1 MSKLNQWLTSIVRS
15 PILWGSVASI
25 AFYTAINRG
34 FLSSE
39 LLRRYCAGHPVEYVE
54 TILFFVAF
62 ASLLLKLVELAWEP
76 RRSDEPWLGS
86 IPPEKQSPQESEELL
101 ARLEVLEPKLRESR
115 LGIRFRDVLESVRRH
130 GSAEKLDDDLHMAAD
145 NTAGEAHARQ
155 ALVRVIISSIPIL
168 GFLGT
173 VVGITDAVAQLAK
186 VVGNVSFSD
195 AINSV
200 VSGLS
205 VAFDTTALALILS
218 MGLMFLLYFVNR
230 LENSVLAD
238 IDAQATQE
246 LSGRFQAAVD
256 HQRDPNVAVIRQ
268 MATEVVQS
276 SERLVE
282 RQAALWEQTVESA
295 QKRWTSQAVTT
306 ERQLETALT
315 KALRTSLDAHAQ
327 QIREAEQTATE
338 AGTKRWQQAV
348 AALERGTAVVA
359 AQQAE
364 LHQQGK
370 LLREVVDATGRV
382 VQLEDALN
390 RNLGAL
396 AGAHHFE
403 QTVLSLSAAINMLG
417 ARLGQPTVAAPRVE
431 LRPASNRTGHAA

>member
-1 MSKLNQWLTSIVRS
+1 MSKINQWLTSFIRS

-25 AFYTAINRG
+25 VFFTAINRG

-54 TILFFVAF
+54 TILFFVAL
-62 ASLLLKLVELAWEP
+62 ASLLIKLIELTWEP
-76 RRSDEPWLGS
+76 RRFDEPWLGT
-86 IPPEKQSPQESEELL
+86 IPAEKQPPQESEKLL
-101 ARLEVLEPKLRESR
+101 ARLDGLEPKLRESR
-115 LGIRFRDVLESVRRH
+115 LGTRLRDVLDSVRRH
-130 GSAEKLDDDLHMAAD
+130 NSADTLDDELRVAAD
-145 NTAGEAHARQ
+145 NTAGDAHARL

-238 IDAQATQE
+238 IDAQAIRE
-246 LSGRFQAAVD
+246 LSGRFQAGVD
-256 HQRDPNVAVIRQ
+256 LHDPNVAVIRQ
-268 MATEVVQS
+268 MAVEVVQS

-327 QIREAEQTATE
+327 QVSESEQAVSE

-348 AALERGTAVVA
+348 AALERGTAA
-359 AQQAE
+359 IATQQAE

-396 AGAHHFE
+396 AGSHHFE
-403 QTVLSLSAAINMLG
+403 QTVLSLSAAVNMLG

-431 LRPASNRTGHAA
+431 LRPAANRTGHAA

>member
-1 MSKLNQWLTSIVRS
+1 MSKINQWLTSFIHS

-25 AFYTAINRG
+25 AFFTAINRG
-34 FLSSE
+34 IFNSE

-54 TILFFVAF
+54 TILFFVAL
-62 ASLLLKLVELAWEP
+62 ASLLIKLIELTWEP
-76 RRSDEPWLGS
+76 RRSEEPWLGA
-86 IPPEKQSPQESEELL
+86 IPAGKQPPQESEELL
-101 ARLEVLEPKLRESR
+101 ARLDTLEPKLRESR
-115 LGIRFRDVLESVRRH
+115 LGTRLRDVLDSVRRH
-130 GSAEKLDDDLHMAAD
+130 GSADTLDDELRVAAD
-145 NTAGEAHARQ
+145 NTAGDAHAKQ

-246 LSGRFQAAVD
+246 LSGRFQATVD
-256 HQRDPNVAVIRQ
+256 RRDPNVAVIRQ
-268 MATEVVQS
+268 MASEVVQS

-327 QIREAEQTATE
+327 QVRETEQAMSET
-338 AGTKRWQQAV
+338 GTKRWQQAV
-348 AALERGTAVVA
+348 AALERGTAAIA

-403 QTVLSLSAAINMLG
+403 QTVLSLSAAVNMLG
-417 ARLGQPTVAAPRVE
+417 ARLGQQPVAGPRVE
-431 LRPASNRTGHAA
+431 LRPAANRTGHAA